1 MLYALIA
8 LILCMIAAVA
18 VLVRLTLTMNEISAS
33 LKKIARRSAETKA
46 LTAGLAAAAHP
57 APGAS
62 ESGDGDAAGRTE
74 AELAAVIAAASSAAF
89 RDAGVAG
96 AGNGIGRHGPAGQ

>member
-8 LILCMIAAVA
+8 LILCLVAAVA

-57 APGAS
+57 ASGVP
-62 ESGDGDAAGRTE
+62 ESGDGDTVVRSET
-74 AELAAVIAAASSAAF
+74 ELAAVIAAASRATG
-89 RDAGVAG
+89 RDG
-96 AGNGIGRHGPAGQ
+96 AGTGNHGPAGQ